1 MGRRIQGQRRGRGSP
16 TFRAPSHRYKADLS
30 HPTVADSEGQSASD
44 SRRESG
50 DDDLIRGTVVDIEH
64 DPARSAPVA
73 AVEFAD
79 SESGAGDGD
88 RRLVLAP
95 EGIGVGDE
103 LQVGVSAAIEP
114 GNTLPLAEIPEG
126 VPICNVE
133 ANQGDG
139 GTFARASGVNAT
151 LLAHE
156 RSVAVVQ
163 LPSGDVKRLDPQC
176 RATIGVVAGGG
187 RTEKPMVTAGNKHH
201 KMKSRGTKWPN
212 VRGVAMNAVDHPFGG
227 GGRQHPG
234 RPKSIS
240 RDAAPGRKVGDIAS
254 RRTGRGGD
262 N

>member
-30 HPTVADSEGQSASD
+30 HRNVEDTDVVS
-44 SRRESG
+44 
-50 DDDLIRGTVVDIEH
+50 GTVVDIDH

-73 AVEFAD
+73 AVEF
-79 SESGAGDGD
+79 EDGD

-95 EGIGVGDE
+95 EGIGVGDR
-103 LQVGVSAAIEP
+103 LQVGVSAAIEA

-126 VPICNVE
+126 VPVCNVE
-133 ANQGDG
+133 ANPGDG
-139 GTFARASGVNAT
+139 GKFARASGVNAT
-151 LLAHE
+151 LVTHE
-156 RSVAVVQ
+156 RNVAVVQ
-163 LPSGDVKRLDPQC
+163 LPSDEVKRLDPQC

-187 RTEKPMVTAGNKHH
+187 RTEKPMVKAGNKYH
-201 KMKSRGTKWPN
+201 KMRARGTKWPN

-234 RPKSIS
+234 RPKSVS

-262 N
+262 K